1 MEYKAV
7 LDWPYWFDVFIL
19 SLICFVIIGTIV
31 YSFCKDQKYAIEN
44 LKSQFD
50 CYAVMLQA
58 EQRKSNYLEEENLKL
73 REKIQTLR
81 QNERKRESKEISW

>member
-1 MEYKAV
+1 MEYNAV

-19 SLICFVIIGTIV
+19 SLIVFVIIGTIV
-31 YSFCKDQKYAIEN
+31 YSFYKDQKDAIKN

-50 CYAVMLQA
+50 CYVVMLQA

-81 QNERKRESKEISW
+81 QNERKRESKEISQ

>member
-1 MEYKAV
+1 MVV
-7 LDWPYWFDVFIL
+7 LNCPYWFAVFIL
-19 SLICFVIIGTIV
+19 SLIVFVIIGTIAH
-31 YSFCKDQKYAIEN
+31 SFYKDQKDTIEN

-73 REKIQTLR
+73 RGKIQTLR
-81 QNERKRESKEISW
+81 QNERKRESKEIFW